1 MLTNLANFDPVG
13 KFMEQITGKCA
24 RSAQKK
30 IQEGTNVSVE
40 GGQTQN
46 FCYWGAGLDGGG
58 TVGEHIAPISSKTP
72 LVLPALYAFL
82 AA

>member
-1 MLTNLANFDPVG
+1 MREKRAKKNSGGD
-13 KFMEQITGKCA
+13 KCV
-24 RSAQKK
+24 RGGGGRLK
-30 IQEGTNVSVE
+30 IFVI
-40 GGQTQN
+40 GGQ
-46 FCYWGAGLDGGG
+46 GLMGGG